1 MAGIPNETYFEAF
14 IERYLT
20 SQPILTVDGRT
31 IDRMEYHSVAP
42 SLYDKKLCIIPTE
55 LISFLKDTQP
65 REFEKLVNNAG
76 GEELA
81 IRSIYSRLDS
91 ELKRGT
97 LAVLNSQSGF
107 EAGYGVKFRLVYHKP
122 ASTKNVEHCENYTK
136 NRLAVVRQLKYS
148 ERNNNE
154 IDMVLFVNGLPVVT
168 MELKNLLTGQRH
180 TNAIR
185 QWMQDRPTK
194 DEKFLEFKRCL
205 VHFAVGTEQVYMTT
219 RLNGEKTRFFPFNMC
234 YANEGVQVEG
244 YKVSYLWED
253 VLRRDSL
260 LDLIANYINLQ
271 TTEEKEYNERS
282 RSIEVK
288 KNTALIFPRYHQ
300 RRAIRKLTTDLKER
314 GVGHRYLIQHSAGSG
329 KSNTITWLAF
339 RLANIYQNMDDAQPI
354 FDSVLVVT
362 DRRVLD
368 KQLQN
373 NIRNFDMVDGEVA
386 YINEKCTSQDLKA
399 AIEQRKKII
408 VTTLQKFPVIA
419 DTIQLFPGRRY
430 AVIID
435 EAHSSQSGEGARDL
449 RKALSEE
456 EAERFQTEMESMPDD
471 MDMLN
476 ARIEEEIVRKGT
488 RSNISFF
495 AFTATPKEKTIELF
509 CERRTGVKEPFDLY
523 SMEEAIKEGFIR
535 DVLESYTSFKRYYK
549 LVKKEA
555 IPDKEYEKKKA
566 LHLLGNFADIQT
578 VAIDIR
584 ARIMV
589 EHFVAQTSKEIQG
602 KARAMIVTRSRLHAV
617 RFKLALDRIM
627 SEMRLPYGA
636 LVAFSGSI
644 TDPDTNNDYTE
655 NLMNS
660 LEGGITIPE
669 ALKLPQYRI
678 LIVAEK
684 YQTGFDEPLLHT
696 MFVDKKLGGTSTVQ
710 TLSRLNRTCSGKS
723 STMVLDFVNDPETI
737 KQDFQVYYGKN
748 YILEEDET
756 DPNAL
761 YDVKSKLIAFSIVSQ
776 QDIDDFAKY
785 YFSDEE
791 NKEKLYGVLYR
802 VCDCAKLQLDED
814 QRVALRKACQQ
825 FAKLYRFLSQII
837 TFTDVELEKLYVFVV
852 ALAKALPYERQT
864 LPYEILSEAELD
876 SYKVKYLYTQK
887 LELQGG
893 DSSME
898 GLRPGDGMSGIE
910 DELDF
915 LSNII
920 KQLNDTFGIE
930 LTDDDKLDLDKMK
943 EKVMANEELIE
954 FFNLDNTRENIKEKF
969 DHELDEELLSF
980 ISTKLDL
987 YKKLTEEKANTMLK
1001 RLWFNEL
1008 YGQIMKS
1015 QNKDK

>member
-1 MAGIPNETYFEAF
+1 MAGTPNETYFEAF

-20 SQPILTVDGRT
+20 SQPILTLDGRT
-31 IDRMEYHSVAP
+31 TDRMEYHSVAP
-42 SLYDKKLCIIPTE
+42 DLYDKKLCIIPTE

-65 REFEKLVNNAG
+65 KEFEKLVQNAG

-107 EAGYGVKFRLVYHKP
+107 EAGYGVKFRLVYYKP

-154 IDMVLFVNGLPVVT
+154 IDMVLFVNGMPVVT

-180 TNAIR
+180 TNAIK
-185 QWMQDRPTK
+185 QWMQDRPIK

-219 RLNGEKTRFFPFNMC
+219 RLSGEKTRFFPFNKC
-234 YANEGVQVEG
+234 YANEGLQVEG

-260 LDLIANYINLQ
+260 LDLIENYINLQ
-271 TTEEKEYNERS
+271 TTEEKEYNEKT

-300 RRAIRKLTTDLKER
+300 RRAICKLAADLRER
-314 GVGHRYLIQHSAGSG
+314 GIGHRYLIQHSAGSG

-339 RLANIYQNMDDAQPI
+339 RLANIYQNMGDENPI

-373 NIRNFDMVDGEVA
+373 NIRNFDVVAGEVA
-386 YINEKCTSQDLKA
+386 YIDEKCTSQDLKD
-399 AIEQRKKII
+399 AIENRKKII

-419 DTIQLFPGRRY
+419 DTVQLFPDRKY

-435 EAHSSQSGEGARDL
+435 EAHSSQSGEAARDM
-449 RKALSEE
+449 RKALSEA
-456 EAERFQTEMESMPDD
+456 EAEQYQAELDAMPDD
-471 MDMLN
+471 MDVLN
-476 ARIEEEIVRKGT
+476 SRIEEEITRKGF
-488 RSNISFF
+488 RGNISFF

-509 CERRTGVKEPFDLY
+509 CERINGKKEPFDLY
-523 SMEEAIKEGFIR
+523 SMEEAIKEEFIR
-535 DVLESYTSFKRYYK
+535 DVLENYMSFKRYYK

-578 VAIDIR
+578 AAIDIR
-584 ARIMV
+584 ARIMI

-602 KARAMIVTRSRLHAV
+602 KARAMVVTRSRLHAV
-617 RFKLALDRIM
+617 RFKLAFDRIM
-627 SEMRLPYGA
+627 SEMKLPYGA

-644 TDPDTNNDYTE
+644 TDPDSNEDFTE
-655 NLMNS
+655 NSMNM
-660 LEGGITIPE
+660 LAGGITIPE

-710 TLSRLNRTCSGKS
+710 TLNRLNRTRSGKT
-723 STMVLDFVNDPETI
+723 STMVLDFVNDPESI

-748 YILEEDET
+748 FMLEEDET

-761 YDVKSKLIAFSIVSQ
+761 YDVKSKLMAFSVISQ
-776 QDIDDFAKY
+776 QDIDDFAKC
-785 YFSDEE
+785 YFVNDDD
-791 NKEKLYGVLYR
+791 KEKVYGILYR
-802 VCDCAKLQLDED
+802 VCDRAKAQLDEEEMIL
-814 QRVALRKACQQ
+814 LRKACQQ

-837 TFTDVELEKLYVFVV
+837 TFTDVELEKIYVFVV
-852 ALAKALPYERQT
+852 ALAKALPYERQS

-887 LELQGG
+887 FELQGG
-893 DSSME
+893 DSTME
-898 GLRPGDGMSGIE
+898 GMRPGNGINGGE

-943 EKVMANEELIE
+943 EKVMANEELME
-954 FFNLDNTRENIKEKF
+954 FFNPDNTRENIKEKF

-987 YKKLTEEKANTMLK
+987 YKKLTEERANTMLK

-1008 YGQIMKS
+1008 YNQVLKKYNS
-1015 QNKDK
+1015 L